1 MIVSIP
7 MHDGLHV
14 QLRDKLCM
22 AINVIAQSNNL
33 INSKTTVRNPAN
45 NLLPLTITYYTEKI
59 GMKLLAI

>member
-22 AINVIAQSNNL
+22 AINVIAQSNNFED
-33 INSKTTVRNPAN
+33 NCQKCC
-45 NLLPLTITYYTEKI
+45 
-59 GMKLLAI
+59 